1 MTSDWPH
8 FCFNYIDKTS
18 EDIYYEKRKVFE
30 STVCVSNLK
39 NDLSQDSLPKRA
51 YHLLIPRPKP

>member
-1 MTSDWPH
+1 MTLDWPH

-30 STVCVSNLK
+30 STVCVRNLK
-39 NDLSQDSLPKRA
+39 NYLSQELLLKRA
-51 YHLLIPRPKP
+51 CTLLIPRP